1 MSVFDLFRLDGKVAL
16 VTGGSKG
23 LGKAIARGFAD
34 AGADLILCARTADTL
49 QQTAE
54 EIRQATGRKV
64 VTSTADLSQ
73 TGEPER
79 LVAWAHDQLGRID
92 ILINNAGSN
101 EPQSLVNT
109 TDESWERIVRL
120 NLTSCMQLARAVA
133 PGMIERKWGRIVHL
147 SSVMAV
153 ASNPG
158 RGAYSA
164 TKAALIGM
172 ARAHALELGPYNIT
186 VNCIGPGPIMTDLPM
201 SLLSPEQKKIF
212 AERTAVKRWGQPE
225 EVVGP
230 ALLLSTEAGRN
241 ITGAFLLVD
250 GGLVCRTFD

>member
-1 MSVFDLFRLDGKVAL
+1 MNVFDLFRLDGRVAL
-16 VTGGSKG
+16 VTGSSKG
-23 LGKAIARGFAD
+23 LGKAIALGFAE
-34 AGADLILCARTADTL
+34 AGADLVLSARTGEALEATR
-49 QQTAE
+49 QEIAE
-54 EIRQATGRKV
+54 KTSRKV
-64 VTSTADLSQ
+64 YAKVSDLSKP
-73 TGEPER
+73 GEPQR
-79 LVAWAHDQLGRID
+79 LAEWSREQLGPID

-101 EPQSLVNT
+101 EPQSLIQT
-109 TDESWERIVRL
+109 TDESWERIIRL

-133 PGMIERKWGRIVHL
+133 PGMIERKWGRIIHL

-172 ARAHALELGPYNIT
+172 ARAHALELGPHGIT

-201 SLLSPEQKKIF
+201 SLLSADQQKVF
-212 AERTAVKRWGQPE
+212 AERTAVKRWGQPI

-230 ALLLSTEAGRN
+230 ALLLASEAGRN
-241 ITGAFLLVD
+241 MTGTMLLVD
-250 GGLVCRTFD
+250 GGLICRTFD

>member
-1 MSVFDLFRLDGKVAL
+1 MNVFDLFRLDNRVAL
-16 VTGGSKG
+16 ITGGSKG
-23 LGKAIARGFAD
+23 LGKAMALGLAQ
-34 AGADLILCARTADTL
+34 AGADIALCARTDDVLFQARD
-49 QQTAE
+49 
-54 EIRQATGRKV
+54 EIAGATGRRV
-64 VTSTADLSQ
+64 IATTADLSA

-79 LVAWAHDQLGRID
+79 LATWVESELGKVD

-101 EPQSLVNT
+101 EPQPLVKT
-109 TDESWERIVRL
+109 TDESWERILRL

-133 PGMIERKWGRIVHL
+133 PGMIKREWGRIIHL

-172 ARAHALELGPYNIT
+172 ARAHALELGPHNIT

-201 SLLSPEQKKIF
+201 SLLTPEQKQIF

-230 ALLLSTEAGRN
+230 ALLLASEAGRN

>member
-1 MSVFDLFRLDGKVAL
+1 MNVFDLFRLDHRVAL
-16 VTGGSKG
+16 ITGGSKG
-23 LGKAIARGFAD
+23 LGKAIAKGFAE
-34 AGADLILCARTADTL
+34 AGADLVLTARSEATL
-49 QQTAE
+49 FATRDEIAE
-54 EIRQATGRKV
+54 ATGRKV
-64 VTSTADLSQ
+64 IATVSDLANPQEPQRLAD
-73 TGEPER
+73 
-79 LVAWAHDQLGRID
+79 WAQEQMGQVD

-101 EPQSLVNT
+101 EPQRLVDA
-109 TDESWERIVRL
+109 TDESWERILRL

-133 PGMIERKWGRIVHL
+133 PGMIQRGWGRIIHL

-164 TKAALIGM
+164 TKAALVGM
-172 ARAHALELGPYNIT
+172 TRAHALELGPHGIT

-201 SLLSPEQKKIF
+201 SLLTAEQKQVF

-225 EVVGP
+225 EIVGP
-230 ALLLSTEAGRN
+230 ALLLATEAGRN
-241 ITGAFLLVD
+241 ITGTMILAD